1 MMNVSTK
8 ARDYMSI
15 YLLDP
20 KSFDLETWPS
30 NRYSYGEYL
39 WEIFCMIWR
48 SGSEIQASFNLP
60 IYHN

>member
-1 MMNVSTK
+1 MSVSTK

-30 NRYSYGEYL
+30 NRYSYGEIL
-39 WEIFCMIWR
+39 HEETFLRGEGSLRR
-48 SGSEIQASFNLP
+48 SDFDDSNLCQS
-60 IYHN
+60 